1 MGYYIIY
8 TVKSIKIKTFLIGFF
23 ILGILNIPNI
33 SFAETQIEVQE
44 GEISI
49 ETIPNNPQPY
59 EEVKI
64 IISSYATDLKK
75 AIISWQAE
83 TGTVLSGIGKTSYS
97 FTAGGPN
104 TSNTFNINITPVG
117 SLSSINKFISIT
129 PSEIEIMWESVDG
142 YTPPFYK
149 GRALPVSGGFIKAV
163 AIPNTNTI
171 KSGSGSITY
180 TWKNLGSTVLE
191 ASGYNKNS
199 YTFKNDLFN
208 DKNEITVIASSVGG
222 GYSAEK
228 TIKIPVYNPKIV
240 FYKKS
245 PTEGTLYNVALDKE
259 AIMTE
264 DEMTIVAE
272 PYFISLKNKEKNF
285 SYKWQINGSTIQTP
299 SKKTELT
306 VRPTSRG
313 GYATIRLDIENIK
326 ELFQKV
332 GGQLKLKL

>member
-1 MGYYIIY
+1 M
-8 TVKSIKIKTFLIGFF
+8 KSTKIKTFLIGFF

-33 SFAETQIEVQE
+33 SFAETQIEIQE
-44 GEISI
+44 GEIDV

-64 IISSYATDLKK
+64 VLSSYATDLNK
-75 AIISWQAE
+75 AIISWQSE
-83 TGTVLSGIGKTSYS
+83 TGTVLSGIGKTSYT
-97 FTAGGPN
+97 FKAGGPN
-104 TSNTFNINITPVG
+104 TSNTFNISITPAG
-117 SLSSINKFISIT
+117 SMSSITKFISII
-129 PSEIEIMWESVDG
+129 PSEIEIMWESADG

-149 GRALPVSGGFIKAV
+149 GKSLPVSGGLIKAV

-208 DKNEITVIASSVGG
+208 DKNEVTVIASSVEG
-222 GYSAEK
+222 GYKAEK
-228 TIKIPVYNPKIV
+228 TIRIPIYTPKIV

-245 PTEGTLYNVALDKE
+245 PTEGTLYNNALNKE
-259 AIMTE
+259 ATMTE

-272 PYFISLKNKEKNF
+272 PYFISLKNKDKNF
-285 SYKWQINGSTIQTP
+285 TYKWQINGNNITTP

-313 GYATIRLDIENIK
+313 GYATIQLDIENIS

-332 GGQLKLKL
+332 GNQLKLKL